1 METKLETEQRGNG
14 ASLYL
19 PKLVRILDMKTEVPA
34 EAVTGPIVN
43 FTIERNGI
51 DFRPGQF
58 FEISVFGAGEVP
70 ISISSPPS
78 LKDKIILSVRAAG
91 YVTSLLHQLKP
102 GDFIGLRGPLGNGF
116 PMEEFYGFDV
126 LFVAGGIGLAPLRG
140 LLWEMLFQREKFGR
154 ILLLYGARTPKD
166 LMYQWQLPEW
176 EEKGVEIHL
185 SVDIGDGVWEKEI
198 HPPRKVGVVTTLFT
212 DIQIDPTK
220 TVAFVCGPPIMIRF
234 ALLGLTRDLKIPPE
248 RCIAT
253 LERHMKCGVGKCGH
267 CIVGDKYVC
276 MDGPVFSYA
285 ELSRLATIEEP
296 W

>member
-1 METKLETEQRGNG
+1 MTAT
-14 ASLYL
+14 LYL
-19 PKLVRILDMKTEVPA
+19 PKPVRILDMQTEVPK

-43 FTIERNGI
+43 FTLERNGFE
-51 DFRPGQF
+51 FRPGQF
-58 FEISVFGAGEVP
+58 FEVSVFGAGEVP

-78 LKDKIILSVRAAG
+78 LTDRIIMTVRAIG
-91 YVTSLLHQLKP
+91 YVTTIMHQLKP
-102 GDFIGLRGPLGNGF
+102 GDVIGLRGPMGNSF
-116 PMEEFYGFDV
+116 PMEEFYGQDI

-140 LLWEMLFQREKFGR
+140 LLWEMLFQRKKFGR

-166 LMYQWQLPEW
+166 LMYVWQLPEW
-176 EEKGVEIHL
+176 EKNGVEIWL
-185 SVDIGDGVWEKEI
+185 SVDVGDGVWEKQI
-198 HPPRKVGVVTTLFT
+198 HPPRKVGVVTTLFAE
-212 DIQIDPTK
+212 IAIDPEK

-234 ALLGLTRDLKIPPE
+234 SMLGLTKDLKIPPE

-276 MDGPVFSYA
+276 VDGPVFTYA
-285 ELSRLATIEEP
+285 ELLRLAAIEEP